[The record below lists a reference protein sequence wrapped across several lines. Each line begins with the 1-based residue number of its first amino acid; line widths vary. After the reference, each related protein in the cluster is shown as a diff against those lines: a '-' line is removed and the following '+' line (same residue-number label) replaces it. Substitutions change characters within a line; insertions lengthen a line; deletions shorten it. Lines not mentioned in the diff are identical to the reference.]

1 MSLTENGNTALR
13 VELPPDTHLQA
24 PSSGVTFLTDV
35 RPYALIITTE
45 SAVSVYLKAAV
56 CKVDTKVEELPT
68 RKNVKWWRKV
78 DLEFVRFAF
87 NETEHGI
94 RFNSYSNNGKFKK
107 KVFQNVSP
115 HPPLFS
121 FPLNVQAEILAAV
134 EALRVKFGVP
144 EVDQV
149 DEGFLTR
156 STLFDYL
163 VKLAYPAKQIP
174 EIDYL
179 QVPKEFAVSSAW
191 RQALRERTAEGFLQ
205 SLLGKRKVTPRMV
218 EALLDKKVE
227 PANLVQAWSFAQR
240 DSVSVIE
247 TILLGED
254 TRFASLFTSGSSESQ
269 VFARICSDSYLSHM
283 VSTKRST
290 LYYGSEI
297 VRQNLSLYKKVPKR
311 SVNSYEEL
319 SEILDRVK
327 QEYALPE
334 SLEESFQDTSLLL
347 EERGYIVEVDWEPK
361 RQAFP
366 RNNKLVLNATAHDT
380 EHTTGQLVFYP
391 KGKAWTAT
399 ISARAIRSH
408 NGVDTVAE
416 AYSINVSLGEKT
428 NDDLLGKSYKKTAY
442 VRDHVYTRYLSTL
455 PLVKRQ
461 ALGNDSS
468 NLLLPPRHAALA
480 FLLTVDDVREQLAR
494 VRRNVSQELL
504 HQTYGYVSQSKYPN
518 SVRLYRKIARMV
530 SLGFSLEVGFLML
543 RYRVPESE
551 FLAAREL
558 PEDLLDQ
565 LYRPSAESGLSSF
578 F

>member
-13 VELPPDTHLQA
+13 VELPPDTPLKA

-35 RPYALIITTE
+35 RPYALIVTTE

-56 CKVDTKVEELPT
+56 CKVDAKVNQPPT

-78 DLEFVRFAF
+78 DLEFVRLAF

-94 RFNSYSNNGKFKK
+94 RFNSYANNGPFKK

-149 DEGFLTR
+149 DESFLTR

-179 QVPKEFAVSSAW
+179 QMPKEFAVSSAW
-191 RQALRERTAEGFLQ
+191 RQALRERTAEGLLQ

-218 EALLDKKVE
+218 AAVLNKDVK

-247 TILLGED
+247 GIMLGED
-254 TRFASLFTSGSSESQ
+254 ARFGSLFTSGSSESQ
-269 VFARICSDSYLSHM
+269 VLARICSDSYLSYM
-283 VSTKRST
+283 ASKNQSI
-290 LYYGSEI
+290 LYYGADL

-311 SVNSYEEL
+311 SVESYQEL
-319 SEILDRVK
+319 SEILDKVK

-334 SLEESFQDTSLLL
+334 TLEESFQDTSLLL
-347 EERGYIVEVDWEPK
+347 EERGYTVEVDWEVK
-361 RQAFP
+361 RYAFGKSDEP
-366 RNNKLVLNATAHDT
+366 HKEGEAHTHGD
-380 EHTTGQLVFYP
+380 LIFYP
-391 KGKAWTAT
+391 KGKAWVAT

-408 NGVDTVAE
+408 NGVDTVAQTN
-416 AYSINVSLGEKT
+416 SITVSVGKKEE
-428 NDDLLGKSYKKTAY
+428 DASFGKSRKHSAY
-442 VRDHVYTRYLSTL
+442 VKDHVYKRYLSSL

-461 ALGNDSS
+461 ALGDDSIK
-468 NLLLPPRHAALA
+468 LLLPPRHAALA

-494 VRRNVSQELL
+494 VRKNVSQDLL
-504 HQTYGYVSQSKYPN
+504 HKTYGFVSQASYPT
-518 SVRLYRKIARMV
+518 SVRVYRKIARMI
-530 SLGFSLEVGFLML
+530 SLEFSSELVFRML
-543 RYRVPESE
+543 RYKVPESE

-565 LYRPSAESGLSSF
+565 LYRSTNGDEPSPF